1 MFYSRVKQ
9 RHKMCSYLVLEG
21 DICLNTHTIYISKYI
36 IIILNKLEKYV
47 ISHNVVLKLICE

>member
-1 MFYSRVKQ
+1 
-9 RHKMCSYLVLEG
+9 MCSYLVLEG